1 MFLMKSNEDLDVCLL
16 SETIEIVMN
25 CPFYSEVESVGDYCM
40 SDAHFIKQ
48 GKTFVEEREILQVQ
62 VMSCIETDAPF

>member
-48 GKTFVEEREILQVQ
+48 GKTFVDKSLYSKDLLQL
-62 VMSCIETDAPF
+62 SAKS